1 MIVGTVV
8 KLRTK
13 CLNNMP
19 GTKGICYET
28 YNVEQ
33 REGASIIFENGK
45 YDGFS
50 PEEQKEI
57 LIPLGFNEDLMNY
70 KFESVMKLS
79 EDYEVGMFSKIF
91 ISSDESK

>member
-13 CLNNMP
+13 FLDNMS

-28 YNVEQ
+28 YDIGQ
-33 REGASIIFENGK
+33 QGGASIIFENGK

-70 KFESVMKLS
+70 KFQNVMKLS
-79 EDYEVGMFSKIF
+79 EDFEEGVFDLIF
-91 ISSDESK
+91 KE